1 MNYNY
6 NTISCLVIFTNIFHL
21 YLKKNDLYYFLSFVL
36 LFFSSILFHETRNDY
51 IKIVDY
57 LFVFNVIIKGGIVFF
72 YNYKPDFT
80 SLVIIVT
87 FLFVVLIHTY
97 EIIYKPRNTVDFHA
111 LLHLM
116 GSIGQNFVIS
126 LL

>member
-51 IKIVDY
+51 IKIKQ
-57 LFVFNVIIKGGIVFF
+57 IKLIV
-72 YNYKPDFT
+72 
-80 SLVIIVT
+80 
-87 FLFVVLIHTY
+87 
-97 EIIYKPRNTVDFHA
+97 
-111 LLHLM
+111 LLTKR
-116 GSIGQNFVIS
+116 
-126 LL
+126 

>member
-21 YLKKNDLYYFLSFVL
+21 YLKKNDFYYFFSFVL

-51 IKIVDY
+51 VKIVDY
-57 LFVFNVIIKGGIVFF
+57 VFVINVIIKGGIVFF
-72 YNYKPDFT
+72 YNYKNNFT

-87 FLFVVLIHTY
+87 FLFVILIHTY
-97 EIIYKPRNTVDFHA
+97 EIIYKPRNTVDCHA
-111 LLHLM
+111 LLHLV
-116 GSIGQNFVIS
+116 GSIGQNCIIS